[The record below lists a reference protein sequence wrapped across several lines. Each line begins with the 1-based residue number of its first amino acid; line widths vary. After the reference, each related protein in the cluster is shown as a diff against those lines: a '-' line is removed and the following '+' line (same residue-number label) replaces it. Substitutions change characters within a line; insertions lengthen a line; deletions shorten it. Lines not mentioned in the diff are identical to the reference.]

1 MTTTTHDMSTAS
13 PAIGLDPHDNARALV
28 RLVQCPRCST
38 PLKQPLTLPCG
49 ETLCRA
55 CLPQLHLREH
65 ISYPDVANRQQGF
78 RCPFPAC
85 QMEHSL
91 ADCSVDVTLSKVVGL
106 VGDEI
111 RQYRSMT
118 TDTPLLVEEKYDTN
132 EVDGSSSSSSSE
144 KIPPSSPP
152 TRSRVLHGGRL
163 VATYTMADMGELAY
177 DADVSY
183 QVMGSS
189 VDDYR
194 ALDVAVFEH
203 LKEST
208 RTELDCQVCYHLLLD
223 PLTTS
228 CGHTFCRQCLHRIL
242 DHSNLCPICRRSLT
256 MTPSLQAES
265 SNRRLTDWLRAL
277 FPDALAT
284 RAEAVAAEEM
294 SAAVVGQLDTP
305 IFVCALSFPAMP
317 MFLHVFE
324 PRYRLMMR
332 RVVESGTRTFGMVMY
347 NSTGAPQGDLGVTQF
362 MEYGTLLY
370 IANMQIL
377 PDGRSLIESVG
388 VSRFRIKDWG
398 MRDGYMVAH
407 VSRVDDMPV
416 VQEEAMEALETSQ
429 PPASPSDLLG
439 QIDRLSTGSLLQIA
453 TEFIRKMRTQSA
465 PWLQEHM
472 LASYGDPP
480 TDDPALFPFWFASLL
495 PIAEME
501 KYQLLSIT
509 SVRRRLKVVVRW
521 VKRIEAQRW

>member
-1 MTTTTHDMSTAS
+1 MATTTDMSTS
-13 PAIGLDPHDNARALV
+13 STPAGLDPHRDARALV
-28 RLVQCPRCST
+28 RLIQCPRCSA
-38 PLKQPLTLPCG
+38 PLKQPMTLPCG
-49 ETLCRA
+49 HALCRA

-78 RCPFPAC
+78 RCPFGSC
-85 QMEHSL
+85 QLEHSV
-91 ADCSVDVTLSKVVGL
+91 ADCSVDVTLSKVVNL
-106 VGDEI
+106 VANEI
-111 RQYRSMT
+111 GQYRSLT
-118 TDTPLLVEEKYDTN
+118 TDTPLLVEEKYDSDA
-132 EVDGSSSSSSSE
+132 VDASSE
-144 KIPPSSPP
+144 KISPQP
-152 TRSRVLHGGRL
+152 QRSRVLHGGRL
-163 VATYTMADMGELAY
+163 VATYTLADMGELGY
-177 DADVSY
+177 DAEVSY
-183 QVMGSS
+183 EVLGSS
-189 VDDYR
+189 ADDYR
-194 ALDVAVFEH
+194 ALDVVVLEH
-203 LKEST
+203 LKEAT

-256 MTPSLQAES
+256 MTPSLQAEP
-265 SNRRLTDWLRAL
+265 SNRRLTDLLTAL
-277 FPDALAT
+277 FPDALAI
-284 RAEAVAAEEM
+284 RAEAVAAEET

-317 MFLHVFE
+317 TFLHIFE

-347 NSTGAPQGDLGVTQF
+347 NSTGTPQGDLGQTQF

-370 IANMQIL
+370 IANIQIL
-377 PDGRSLIESVG
+377 PDGRSLVETVG

-407 VSRVDDMPV
+407 VSRVDDIPV

-429 PPASPSDLLG
+429 APASPSDLLG
-439 QIDRLSTGSLLQIA
+439 QIDRLPTRSLLNIA
-453 TEFIRKMRTQSA
+453 TEFISKMRNQSA
-465 PWLQEHM
+465 PWLHERV
-472 LASYGDPP
+472 LATYGDPP
-480 TDDPALFPFWFASLL
+480 TEDPALFPFWFASLL

-501 KYQLLSIT
+501 KYHLLSIT